1 MLVSYNGQAITYDAI
16 GNPLTYNNGTAYNF
30 TWNGRQLATATKG
43 GLNYSFTYN
52 DEGIRTSKT
61 RNGTTTT
68 YYLNGSQI
76 VAEVTNSCVTLYV
89 YDINGLPLGMQYHDA
104 DNPID
109 EWEIFW
115 YEKNIQGDII
125 GVYDQAGT
133 KLISYT
139 YDAWGNFSENYLH
152 SGVQYSP
159 VSKNPFTY
167 RGYYYDRDLGFYYL
181 NSRYYDSN
189 TGRFISPDDA
199 SYLGANG
206 DINSYNLYAYCSNNP
221 VMYQDPSGHSIIG
234 AILIGAL
241 IGTVIG
247 AGTTVYEDYADDGEI
262 FNGSVDAV
270 DYVANTIIGAASGA
284 IVGTIAGYAAPYMSG
299 FLSSSFKL
307 GSYILPSGE
316 AISITVTGAQIAE
329 AAVAGVTLMFASS
342 NRPGNNKKQNKQ
354 FKDAMRELDV
364 SDKDKMRRVHDKIKG
379 RDMGYNELIDF
390 IKEVLKIQK

>member
-1 MLVSYNGQAITYDAI
+1 
-16 GNPLTYNNGTAYNF
+16 
-30 TWNGRQLATATKG
+30 
-43 GLNYSFTYN
+43 
-52 DEGIRTSKT
+52 
-61 RNGTTTT
+61 
-68 YYLNGSQI
+68 
-76 VAEVTNSCVTLYV
+76 
-89 YDINGLPLGMQYHDA
+89 
-104 DNPID
+104 
-109 EWEIFW
+109 
-115 YEKNIQGDII
+115 
-125 GVYDQAGT
+125 
-133 KLISYT
+133 
-139 YDAWGNFSENYLH
+139 
-152 SGVQYSP
+152 
-159 VSKNPFTY
+159 
-167 RGYYYDRDLGFYYL
+167 
-181 NSRYYDSN
+181 
-189 TGRFISPDDA
+189 
-199 SYLGANG
+199 
-206 DINSYNLYAYCSNNP
+206 
-221 VMYQDPSGHSIIG
+221 MYQDPSGHSIIG
-234 AILIGAL
+234 AILIGVL

-262 FNGSVDAV
+262 FNGSADAV